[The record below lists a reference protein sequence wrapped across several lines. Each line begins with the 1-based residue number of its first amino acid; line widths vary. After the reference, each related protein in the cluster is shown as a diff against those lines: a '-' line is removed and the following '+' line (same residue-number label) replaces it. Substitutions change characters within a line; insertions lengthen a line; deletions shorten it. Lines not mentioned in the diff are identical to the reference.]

1 MVERTPKIAYITAGA
16 AGMYC
21 GSCMH
26 DNTLASA
33 LTRLGVDVQLIPTYT
48 PIRTD
53 EEDVSIDQVFFG
65 GINVFLEQQIP
76 GYRFLPGF
84 VRSLLDRPGLIRWAT
99 KRAAST
105 SPKTLGALT
114 VSMLRGDQGYQA
126 TEVAKICDWLAKTVH
141 PDLVNFSNVMIA
153 GCVPH
158 LKRELNV
165 PVVVTLQ
172 GDDIFLESLPEPYK
186 SKAFAEI
193 RKLVEHI
200 DAFLTHSQF
209 YARFMS
215 EYLGIPSKKF
225 RVVPLGID
233 TRDFPPLDQHPVV
246 GRSSVVGRSPDPVVG
261 RSPDH
266 LTIGYLARLAPEK
279 GLHVLVDAFIE
290 LKKREATRDVRL
302 EIAGWLGE
310 NNRTYAEAEFAR
322 LRAAGL
328 QNHFHYAGSISREEK
343 VGFLR
348 RLDVFSV
355 PTIYLE
361 PKGLFVLEAL
371 AAGVPVVLPSHGAF
385 PELIEA
391 TGGGRLVAPND
402 PIALADE
409 LERTLLDPTSRQRMG
424 QAGAQAVHERYNAE
438 TMARATLAVLSEF
451 IPLDAL

>member
-1 MVERTPKIAYITAGA
+1 MAKRNPKIAYLTAGA

-76 GYRFLPGF
+76 GYRFLPGV
-84 VRSLLDRPGLIRWAT
+84 VRSLLDRPSLIRWAT
-99 KRAAST
+99 RRASST
-105 SPKTLGALT
+105 SPQSLGAIT
-114 VSMLRGDQGYQA
+114 VSMLRGDHGYQA
-126 TEVAKICDWLAKTVH
+126 KEVAKVCDWLSKTAH
-141 PDLVNFSNVMIA
+141 PDLVNFSNVLIA

-165 PVVVTLQ
+165 PVLVTLQ
-172 GDDIFLESLPEPYK
+172 GDDIFLESLPEPFK
-186 SKAFAEI
+186 SQTLAEI
-193 RKLVEHI
+193 RTLVEHI
-200 DAFLTHSQF
+200 DAFLTHSHY
-209 YARFMS
+209 YAAFMS
-215 EYLGIPSKKF
+215 EYLGIPPEKF

-233 TRDFPPLDQHPVV
+233 TRGFPALDESAGTRPGAPQV
-246 GRSSVVGRSPDPVVG
+246 
-261 RSPDH
+261 
-266 LTIGYLARLAPEK
+266 IGYLARLAPEK

-290 LKKREATRDVRL
+290 LRQRRATRDVRL

-310 NNRTYAEAEFAR
+310 SNRSYAEAEFAK

-328 QNHFHYAGSISREEK
+328 QDHFHYAGSIGREEK
-343 VGFLR
+343 VAFLH

-355 PTIYLE
+355 PTTYRE

-385 PELIEA
+385 PELLAA
-391 TGGGRLVAPND
+391 TGGGRLVTPND

-409 LERTLLDPTSRQRMG
+409 LEKTLLDQPGRHRLG
-424 QAGAQAVHERYNAE
+424 HDGAKIVHERYNAE
-438 TMARATLAVLSEF
+438 VMARMTLDVLSEF
-451 IPLDAL
+451 FPHAG

>member
-1 MVERTPKIAYITAGA
+1 
-16 AGMYC
+16 
-21 GSCMH
+21 MH

-53 EEDVSIDQVFFG
+53 EEDVSIDQVFLG
-65 GINVFLEQQIP
+65 GINVFLEQQVP
-76 GYRFLPGF
+76 GYRFLPSF
-84 VRSLLDRPGLIRWAT
+84 VRSLLDRPSLIRWAT
-99 KRAAST
+99 RRAAST
-105 SPKTLGALT
+105 SPRSLGALT

-126 TEVAKICDWLAKTVH
+126 TEVARVCDWLSKTSH
-141 PDLVNFSNVMIA
+141 PDLVNFSNVLIA

-158 LKRELNV
+158 LKRQLNV

-186 SKAFAEI
+186 SQSLAEI

-200 DAFLTHSQF
+200 DAFLTHSQ
-209 YARFMS
+209 YYSRHMS
-215 EYLGIPSKKF
+215 DYLDIPSEKF

-233 TRDFPPLDQHPVV
+233 TRDFPPLDDDAVV
-246 GRSSVVGRSPDPVVG
+246 GRSTVVGRSPD
-261 RSPDH
+261 R

-290 LKKREATRDVRL
+290 LRQREATRDVRL

-310 NNRTYAEAEFAR
+310 NNRAYAEAEFAK

-328 QNHFHYAGSISREEK
+328 QDHYHYAGSIDRAEK
-343 VGFLR
+343 VAFLR

-355 PTIYLE
+355 PTTYRE

-371 AAGVPVVLPSHGAF
+371 AAGVPVVSPSHGAF
-385 PELIEA
+385 PELIAA
-391 TGGGRLVAPND
+391 TGGGRLVTPND
-402 PIALADE
+402 PFALADE
-409 LERTLLDPTSRQRMG
+409 LEKMLLDQAGRHRLG
-424 QAGAQAVHERYNAE
+424 QAGAKAVHERFNADV
-438 TMARATLAVLSEF
+438 MARATLDVLSEF
-451 IPLDAL
+451 FPSHEIGGFGR

>member
-1 MVERTPKIAYITAGA
+1 MPERTPKIAYLTAGA

-65 GINVFLEQQIP
+65 GINVFFEQQIP

-84 VRSLLDRPGLIRWAT
+84 MRSLLDRPNLIRWAT
-99 KRAAST
+99 KGAAST
-105 SPKTLGALT
+105 SAKSLGALT

-126 TEVAKICDWLAKTVH
+126 TEVTKICDWLSKTVH

-165 PVVVTLQ
+165 PVFVTLQ
-172 GDDIFLESLPEPYK
+172 GDDIFLDSLPEPYK
-186 SKAFAEI
+186 SRAFDEI

-200 DAFLTHSQF
+200 DAFLTHSQY

-215 EYLGIPSKKF
+215 EYLDIPPEKF

-233 TRDFPPLDQHPVV
+233 TRGFPPAGLVDESRQEATK
-246 GRSSVVGRSPDPVVG
+246 S
-261 RSPDH
+261 
-266 LTIGYLARLAPEK
+266 IGYLARLAPEK

-290 LKKREATRDVRL
+290 LSKRESMQGVRL
-302 EIAGWLGE
+302 EIAGWLGD
-310 NNRTYAEAEFAR
+310 NNRSYAEAEFAK
-322 LRAAGL
+322 LREAGL
-328 QNHFHYAGSISREEK
+328 QDHFRYIGSISRDEK
-343 VGFLR
+343 VTFLR
-348 RLDVFSV
+348 GIDVLSV
-355 PTIYLE
+355 PTTYHE

-371 AAGVPVVLPSHGAF
+371 AAGVPVVVPAHGAF

-391 TGGGRLVAPND
+391 TGGGRLVVPSD
-402 PIALADE
+402 SMALVDE
-409 LERTLLDPTSRQRMG
+409 LETMLLDRPMRLRLG
-424 QAGAQAVHERYNAE
+424 HAGAVAVHERYNADV
-438 TMARATLAVLSEF
+438 MAQKTLDVLSEF
-451 IPLDAL
+451 FSRNEK

>member
-1 MVERTPKIAYITAGA
+1 MAERTPKIAYLTAGA

-33 LTRLGVDVQLIPTYT
+33 LTRHGVDVQLIPTYT

-53 EEDVSIDQVFFG
+53 EENVSIDQVFFG
-65 GINVFLEQQIP
+65 GINVFLEQQVP

-99 KRAAST
+99 KGAAST
-105 SPKTLGALT
+105 SAKSLGALT

-126 TEVAKICDWLAKTVH
+126 REVTKICDWLSKTVH

-158 LKRELNV
+158 LKREINV

-186 SKAFAEI
+186 SRALAEI
-193 RKLVEHI
+193 RGLVEHV
-200 DAFLTHSQF
+200 DAFLTHSRY
-209 YARFMS
+209 YAGFMS
-215 EYLGIPSKKF
+215 DYLGIPAEKF

-233 TRDFPPLDQHPVV
+233 TRGFPPA
-246 GRSSVVGRSPDPVVG
+246 
-261 RSPDH
+261 DH
-266 LTIGYLARLAPEK
+266 SDDERQSATGTIGYLARLAPEK
-279 GLHVLVDAFIE
+279 GLHVLIDAFIE

-310 NNRTYAEAEFAR
+310 NNRVYVEREFEK
-322 LRAAGL
+322 LRSAGL
-328 QNHFHYAGSISREEK
+328 QDHYRYAGSIDRGEK
-343 VGFLR
+343 VSFLR
-348 RLDVFSV
+348 GVDVLSV
-355 PTIYLE
+355 PTTYRE

-371 AAGVPVVLPSHGAF
+371 AAGVPVVVPSHGAF
-385 PELIEA
+385 PELLEA

-402 PIALADE
+402 PIALANE
-409 LERTLLDPTSRQRMG
+409 LESMLLDPAARHALG
-424 QAGAQAVHERYNAE
+424 QAGANAVHERHNADV
-438 TMARATLAVLSEF
+438 MARRTLQVLSEF
-451 IPLDAL
+451 FAVDQQVAIG

>member
-1 MVERTPKIAYITAGA
+1 MAERTPKIAYLTAGA

-65 GINVFLEQQIP
+65 GINVFLEQQVP
-76 GYRFLPGF
+76 GYRFLPRV

-105 SPKTLGALT
+105 SPESLGALT

-126 TEVAKICDWLAKTVH
+126 TEVAKVCDWLSKTAH
-141 PDLVNFSNVMIA
+141 PDLVNFSNVLIA

-158 LKRELNV
+158 LKRKLNV

-186 SKAFAEI
+186 AQALSEI
-193 RKLVEHI
+193 RRLVEHI
-200 DAFLTHSQF
+200 DAFLTHSQY
-209 YARFMS
+209 YASFMS
-215 EYLGIPSKKF
+215 EYLGIPPEKF

-233 TRDFPPLDQHPVV
+233 TRDFPPI
-246 GRSSVVGRSPDPVVG
+246 
-261 RSPDH
+261 DH
-266 LTIGYLARLAPEK
+266 AARARTDTPRTIGYLARLAPEK

-290 LKKREATRDVRL
+290 LRKRPATRDVRL

-310 NNRTYAEAEFAR
+310 NNRSYAEAEFAK

-328 QNHFHYAGSISREEK
+328 QDHFHYAGSIDREEK
-343 VGFLR
+343 LAFLQ

-355 PTIYLE
+355 PTTYRE

-385 PELIEA
+385 PELLAA

-402 PIALADE
+402 PLALADE
-409 LERTLLDPTSRQRMG
+409 LERTLFDQPARHRLG
-424 QAGAQAVHERYNAE
+424 QEGAKAVHERYNAE
-438 TMARATLAVLSEF
+438 VMARATLDVLSEF
-451 IPLDAL
+451 FPRK

>member
-1 MVERTPKIAYITAGA
+1 MSERIPKIAYLTAGA

-84 VRSLLDRPGLIRWAT
+84 LRSLLDRPNLIRWAT
-99 KRAAST
+99 KGAAST
-105 SPKTLGALT
+105 SAKSLGALT

-126 TEVAKICDWLAKTVH
+126 TEVTKICAWLSKTVH
-141 PDLVNFSNVMIA
+141 PDLVNFSNIMIA

-172 GDDIFLESLPEPYK
+172 GDDIFLDSLPEPYK
-186 SKAFAEI
+186 SQAFDEI

-200 DAFLTHSQF
+200 DAFLTHSNY

-215 EYLGIPSKKF
+215 KYLGIPPEKF
-225 RVVPLGID
+225 RVVPLGVD
-233 TRDFPPLDQHPVV
+233 TRGF
-246 GRSSVVGRSPDPVVG
+246 SPTARADELRQG
-261 RSPDH
+261 ATK
-266 LTIGYLARLAPEK
+266 TIGYLARLAPEK

-290 LKKREATRDVRL
+290 LRTRETMSDVRL

-310 NNRTYAEAEFAR
+310 HNRSYAEGEFAK
-322 LRAAGL
+322 LRGAGL
-328 QNHFHYAGSISREEK
+328 QDHYRYAGSISRDEK
-343 VGFLR
+343 VQFLR
-348 RLDVFSV
+348 GIDVFSV
-355 PTIYLE
+355 PTTYHE
-361 PKGLFVLEAL
+361 PKGLFALEAL

-402 PIALADE
+402 PIALADA
-409 LERTLLDPTSRQRMG
+409 LEATLLDHPTRQQLG
-424 QAGAQAVHERYNAE
+424 QAGASSVHERFNADV
-438 TMARATLAVLSEF
+438 MARRTLDVLSEF
-451 IPLDAL
+451 FSCNEQ

>member
-1 MVERTPKIAYITAGA
+1 MSEPTPKIAYVTAGA

-65 GINVFLEQQIP
+65 GINVFLEQQVP
-76 GYRFLPGF
+76 GYRFLPSF
-84 VRSLLDRPGLIRWAT
+84 LRSLLDRPSLIRWAT

-105 SPKTLGALT
+105 SPKSLGALT

-126 TEVAKICDWLAKTVH
+126 KEVTKICDWLAKTVH
-141 PDLVNFSNVMIA
+141 PDLINFSNVMIA

-172 GDDIFLESLPEPYK
+172 GDDIYLESLPEPYK
-186 SKAFAEI
+186 SRALAEI
-193 RKLVEHI
+193 RNLVQHI
-200 DAFLTHSQF
+200 DAFLTHSQY
-209 YARFMS
+209 YASFMS
-215 EYLGIPSKKF
+215 EYLGIPSEKF

-233 TRDFPPLDQHPVV
+233 TRDFPSLDRPVDS
-246 GRSSVVGRSPDPVVG
+246 RQEQP
-261 RSPDH
+261 

-279 GLHVLVDAFIE
+279 GLHILVDAFIE
-290 LKKREATRDVRL
+290 LRKRDKTRDVRL

-310 NNRTYAEAEFAR
+310 HNRRYAEAEFAK
-322 LRAAGL
+322 LHAAGL
-328 QNHFHYAGSISREEK
+328 QEHYRYAGSISRNEK
-343 VGFLR
+343 LAFLQ

-355 PTIYLE
+355 PTIYRE

-385 PELIEA
+385 PELIA
-391 TGGGRLVAPND
+391 STGGGRLVAPND
-402 PIALADE
+402 PMSLADE
-409 LERTLLDPTSRQRMG
+409 LEKTLLDRENRRRLG
-424 QAGAQAVHERYNAE
+424 LAGAQVVHQRFNSDAV
-438 TMARATLAVLSEF
+438 ARATLDVLSEF
-451 IPLDAL
+451 MTSDAQGAQGPAQR